1 MATLASNL
9 PKFYG
14 IGKKDDKEKK
24 KKMKNTYT
32 EQAVDLVESGLSYEE
47 AINTIIEG
55 KKKEQDDDMDDDDDE
70 MEMDIEKMSPEMKEK
85 YMKKMKEKKCKNQRT
100 STLLFWWGD
109 GRRICQTPHLPL
121 GTTMIDVDSLIDQ
134 YLESKNSGYTKGMLN
149 KLKELPEKMRCSSCD
164 MKIPVYTG
172 RYPKKCPSCGEDLT
186 QGETILCQL
195 Q

>member
-85 YMKKMKEKKCKNQRT
+85 YMKKMKEKKCKN
-100 STLLFWWGD
+100 
-109 GRRICQTPHLPL
+109 
-121 GTTMIDVDSLIDQ
+121 
-134 YLESKNSGYTKGMLN
+134 
-149 KLKELPEKMRCSSCD
+149 
-164 MKIPVYTG
+164 
-172 RYPKKCPSCGEDLT
+172 
-186 QGETILCQL
+186 
-195 Q
+195 